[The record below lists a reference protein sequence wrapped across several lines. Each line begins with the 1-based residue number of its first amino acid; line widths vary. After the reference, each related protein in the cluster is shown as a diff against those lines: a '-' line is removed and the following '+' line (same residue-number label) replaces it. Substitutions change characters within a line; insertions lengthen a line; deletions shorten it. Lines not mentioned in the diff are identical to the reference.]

1 MNKLSV
7 QNLYKTYFDGESKTS
22 VLNGLTFDALGSKLT
37 AVIGESGSG
46 KTTLLNL
53 ISTID
58 KPTKGEIIF
67 NNTCINN
74 SHNSEPFHHY
84 GFVFQFHYLL
94 NTLTVAENILIA
106 AEIIN
111 QSKQD
116 AVNRM
121 HNFAE
126 QLGIVHK
133 MNSYP
138 FQLSGGERQ
147 RAAFIRAIINKPSL
161 VLMDE
166 PTGNLD
172 QENSK
177 ILQEL
182 IISIMHEQDSI
193 FIVATHDKDFADRA
207 DQIIAL

>member
-7 QNLYKTYFDGESKTS
+7 QSLCKTYFDGESKTS
-22 VLNGLTFDALGSKLT
+22 VLNGLSFDALGSKLT

-67 NNTCINN
+67 NNTCINS
-74 SHNSEPFHHY
+74 SHHPKPFHDY

-111 QSKQD
+111 QSRED
-116 AVNRM
+116 AENRM
-121 HNFAE
+121 HNYAE
-126 QLGIVHK
+126 QLGIAHK
-133 MNSYP
+133 INNYP

-177 ILQEL
+177 KLQEL

-193 FIVATHDKDFADRA
+193 FLVATHDKDFADRA